1 METIRLVD
9 VTAENLERE
18 HICCAIGAD
27 AENAARAAAKKA
39 WLRDR
44 LAAGHRFKKADVR
57 GKAFIEYGPAEEAW
71 FPIEAP
77 GWTFAQCFWVAGSYK
92 GKGLGARL
100 LSACEAD
107 ASAGVCFLAGRKK
120 LPYLTD
126 GAFLKARG
134 YEPVDEA
141 LGGRVA
147 LWAKRLEP
155 AAPLPRLSDAA
166 RACRLPGGRGVTIFW
181 SPQCPFVPVYAR
193 EMAAAA
199 TELGVETR
207 LVEVDSLEKAKALP
221 SPFGIV
227 SSFFGEDFL
236 SWEPMTPEK
245 FRAMIQ
251 SRLS

>member
-1 METIRLVD
+1 
-9 VTAENLERE
+9 
-18 HICCAIGAD
+18 
-27 AENAARAAAKKA
+27 
-39 WLRDR
+39 
-44 LAAGHRFKKADVR
+44 
-57 GKAFIEYGPAEEAW
+57 
-71 FPIEAP
+71 
-77 GWTFAQCFWVAGSYK
+77 
-92 GKGLGARL
+92 
-100 LSACEAD
+100 
-107 ASAGVCFLAGRKK
+107 
-120 LPYLTD
+120 
-126 GAFLKARG
+126 
-134 YEPVDEA
+134 
-141 LGGRVA
+141 
-147 LWAKRLEP
+147 
-155 AAPLPRLSDAA
+155 
-166 RACRLPGGRGVTIFW
+166 VTIFW